1 MHCNLYVFLLF
12 PLAATTEDENYKVY
26 QIWLRIK
33 YLWGLQGPTLLG
45 HFPKDAA
52 WSENE
57 MEALNLKQ
65 KQVDD
70 FRTKIMSLLKFHSYE
85 TFTVQN
91 GDSGEGGM
99 GKGVE
104 T

>member
-1 MHCNLYVFLLF
+1 M
-12 PLAATTEDENYKVY
+12 AATKEDENYKAY
-26 QIWLRIK
+26 WIWLGIK
-33 YLWGLQGPTLLG
+33 YFWGLQGPALLG

-52 WSENE
+52 QSEDG

-65 KQVDD
+65 KQVGD
-70 FRTKIMSLLKFHSYE
+70 FRTKVTSLLKFHSSE
-85 TFTVQN
+85 TLTVHN

-99 GKGVE
+99 GEGVE

>member
-1 MHCNLYVFLLF
+1 M
-12 PLAATTEDENYKVY
+12 AATKEDENYKAY
-26 QIWLRIK
+26 RIWLGIK
-33 YLWGLQGPTLLG
+33 YFWGLQGPALLG

-52 WSENE
+52 WSEDG

-65 KQVDD
+65 KQVGN
-70 FRTKIMSLLKFHSYE
+70 FRTKIMSLLKFPSSE
-85 TFTVQN
+85 TLTVHN

-99 GKGVE
+99 GEGVE